1 MSKLGDYFL
10 TWRTRLQ
17 KNNVEIPRQ
26 ALNYAEVRE
35 VGILFNMREDANH
48 QVLNDF
54 VATLRKDNKNV
65 TALAYFERES
75 SNPYN
80 FPFEFFRKK
89 DISTLGKIKSD
100 AVERFKNKNF
110 DYLFCINT
118 INFPP
123 FDNILLHSN
132 AKCRIGMFHEG
143 QEAEFELMIAIKEND
158 GEDIL
163 MNQMLHYVKNLR
175 TNWVKKSPSIF
186 VEGLKS
192 YFSLL
197 LD

>member
-1 MSKLGDYFL
+1 MSKLGDYIL
-10 TWRTRLQ
+10 KWRTRFQ
-17 KNNVEIPRQ
+17 KNNVKIQRQ
-26 ALNYAEVRE
+26 AMNYAEAKE
-35 VGILFNMREDANH
+35 VGVLFNMREDANH

-80 FPFEFFRKK
+80 FAFEFFRKK
-89 DISTLGKIKSD
+89 DITTLGSIKSD
-100 AVERFKNKNF
+100 AVERFKNKSF

-123 FDNILLHSN
+123 FDHILLHSN

-143 QEAEFELMIAIKEND
+143 QEAEFELMIAIKETD

-163 MNQMLHYVKNLR
+163 MNQMLHYVKNLKA
-175 TNWVKKSPSIF
+175 N
-186 VEGLKS
+186 
-192 YFSLL
+192 
-197 LD
+197 